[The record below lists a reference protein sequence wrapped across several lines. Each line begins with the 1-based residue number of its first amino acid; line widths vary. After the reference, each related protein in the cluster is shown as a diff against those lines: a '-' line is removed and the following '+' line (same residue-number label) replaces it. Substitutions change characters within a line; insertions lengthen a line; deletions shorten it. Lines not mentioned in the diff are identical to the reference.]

1 MQDSNSKKYKILY
14 IGEEPELINIFRETA
29 VSCEITQVENA
40 LNAINKLDETTD
52 FDAII
57 SEYYLPGMNGIEIFK
72 MTKSKN
78 LCSDIP
84 YILIALK
91 FDQQIKN
98 EAIRAKVDDLYFAP
112 INTEDICIRIEFLKK
127 FKEFIKK
134 KTNNINNEVIRYYK
148 IPLIKRTFD
157 ILVSGFAL
165 LLLSPLLILTA
176 IIIRLESKGKIYY
189 TSKRVGT
196 AYKIFDFYKFRSMY
210 TGADAKL
217 KELEHLNKYAQS
229 DKKHEE
235 FEESC
240 PKCAKLP
247 EGEYCSPTLYS
258 GGEKICEYWFYKINK
273 EKSQSTFIKI
283 KDDPRITKFGK
294 FIRNISID
302 ELPQLIN
309 VLKGDMSIVG
319 NRPLPLYEAELLT
332 SDDWIERFLGPAGI
346 TGLWQVELRGKKGEM
361 SEDER
366 KALDNQYA
374 RNYSFSGDIKL
385 ICRTIPA
392 LFQKENV

>member
-14 IGEEPELINIFRETA
+14 IGENPEILKQFQEA
-29 VSCEITQVENA
+29 AGSCEIIQVENA
-40 LNAINKLDETTD
+40 LNAINRLDKING

-72 MTKSKN
+72 MIKSKK

-84 YILIALK
+84 YILIAFK
-91 FDQQIKN
+91 FEQQIKN
-98 EAIRAKVDDLYFAP
+98 EAISARVDDLYFAP
-112 INTEDICIRIEFLKK
+112 INTEDVCNRINFLKK
-127 FKEFIKK
+127 FRKIIFRDKNDL
-134 KTNNINNEVIRYYK
+134 NNKVIRDYK

-157 ILVSGFAL
+157 IFVSGFAL

-196 AYKIFDFYKFRSMY
+196 GYKIFDFYKFRSMY

-217 KELEHLNKYAQS
+217 KELEHLNKYAQN
-229 DKKHEE
+229 DKKNEKFKE
-235 FEESC
+235 KC

-247 EGEYCSPTLYS
+247 EEEYCSPTLYS
-258 GGEKICEYWFYKINK
+258 GGDKICEYWYYKINK
-273 EKSQSTFIKI
+273 GKLQSTFIKI
-283 KDDPRITKFGK
+283 KDDPRITKVGK
-294 FIRNISID
+294 YIRNTSID

-346 TGLWQVELRGKKGEM
+346 TGLWQVELRSKKGEM

-366 KALDNQYA
+366 KAFDNQYA
-374 RNYSFSGDIKL
+374 RNYSFLGDIKL
-385 ICRTIPA
+385 ILRTIPA
-392 LFQKENV
+392 LFQKDNV